1 MHEHTTEISL
11 IYDKVKCFMPKSL
24 TVDYTLKINLLKIY
38 KRKRAD
44 NGGDYLMAR
53 CAGGRGN
60 TTHTPE
66 AGRN

>member
-1 MHEHTTEISL
+1 MHEHTTEISPTF
-11 IYDKVKCFMPKSL
+11 DKVACFMPISL
-24 TVDYTLKINLLKIY
+24 IANYTIKINSLNIY
-38 KRKRAD
+38 KRRSAD

-53 CAGGRGN
+53 YAGGRGN

>member
-1 MHEHTTEISL
+1 MPESKTAN
-11 IYDKVKCFMPKSL
+11 FMI
-24 TVDYTLKINLLKIY
+24 KINSLNIY
-38 KRKRAD
+38 KRRRAD